1 MANNDERELL
11 SRSLQGDHD
20 AYGQLVDAYK
30 SALYRHCFA
39 IVRNEDVAED
49 ISQDTFITAYY
60 KLDRYDATYKFGTW
74 LFKISTNKCLDWL
87 RKTAKYTALDD
98 EMLASIQSHDPG
110 PEVDAERG
118 EVRAAVEKLQPKY
131 RMVISL
137 YYWQGCNYRDI
148 AAIMAV
154 PEGTIKGWISRAK
167 DRLRE
172 ELA

>member
-1 MANNDERELL
+1 MASTDEHELL

-30 SALYRHCFA
+30 NALYRHCFA

-49 ISQDTFITAYY
+49 VAQDTFITAYY
-60 KLDRYDATYKFGTW
+60 KLDRYDTTYKFGTW

-87 RKTAKYTALDD
+87 RKNAKYTVLDD
-98 EMLASIQSHDPG
+98 DMLASLQSNTPS
-110 PEVDAERG
+110 PET
-118 EVRAAVEKLQPKY
+118 EVEYTELRDAVEKLDPKF
-131 RMVISL
+131 RTVISL
-137 YYWQGCNYRDI
+137 YYWQGYSYRDI
-148 AAIMAV
+148 AAIMAA